1 MASTAASAS
10 RSSKA
15 LTPVRELLGARELLR
30 NLTVREL
37 KVRYKRSALGFLW
50 TLLNPLLMMAIF
62 TVIFTRVFVSPVP
75 WFPIYFL
82 SGYLP
87 FAFFQASAQVGT
99 GSIIG
104 NANLVKKVYFPRAVL
119 PISVVLSQAVHLVL
133 GLSVLLVA
141 ETIIF
146 KWDQRFDW
154 WWYLPTLVF
163 AVVILA
169 VFTTGFTLLLAAANT
184 YLRDIQEFMNVAFLL
199 WFYVTPVVYAP
210 WQLSPD
216 PAAPSKLE
224 LLIKLNPLYW
234 FVALFRSAL
243 YEPQMP
249 GLPTVLICVGWAVT
263 MLVMGWL
270 VFDKLAAQFA
280 KEV

>member
-1 MASTAASAS
+1 
-10 RSSKA
+10 
-15 LTPVRELLGARELLR
+15 VLGARELMR

-50 TLLNPLLMMAIF
+50 TLLNPLLMMAVF
-62 TVIFTRVFVSPVP
+62 TAVFTYAFVSPIE
-75 WFPIYFL
+75 WFPIFFL

-87 FAFFQASAQVGT
+87 FAFFQASVQNGT

-119 PISVVLSQAVHLVL
+119 PLSVVASQMVHFVL

-141 ETIIF
+141 ETVIF

-154 WWYLPTLVF
+154 WWYIPSLLLAIVL
-163 AVVILA
+163 LA
-169 VFTTGFTLLLAAANT
+169 VFTTGLTLFFAAANT
-184 YLRDIQEFMNVAFLL
+184 FLRDIGEFMGVAFLL
-199 WFYVTPVVYAP
+199 WFYATPIVYLP
-210 WQLSPD
+210 EQLTSE
-216 PAAPSKLE
+216 KLQF
-224 LLIKLNPLYW
+224 LIKLNPLYW

-243 YEPQMP
+243 YETRLP
-249 GLPTVLICVGWAVT
+249 GLPTILVCVGWAVAS
-263 MLVMGWL
+263 L
-270 VFDKLAAQFA
+270 VFGWVVFDRLAARFA